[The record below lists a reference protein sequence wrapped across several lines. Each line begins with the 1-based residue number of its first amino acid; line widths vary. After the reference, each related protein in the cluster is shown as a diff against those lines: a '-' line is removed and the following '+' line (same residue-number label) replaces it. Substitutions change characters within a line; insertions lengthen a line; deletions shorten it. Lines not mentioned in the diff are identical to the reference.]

1 MTYIHNWPNSDL
13 EFYHLVPI
21 DTSRFLFRIFLFL
34 FVYLFVCLF
43 FSFSSKVASMNAM
56 AILIS
61 ILDIFFDKSIEM
73 SLKA

>member
-1 MTYIHNWPNSDL
+1 MTYIHNWPKSDL
-13 EFYHLVPI
+13 EFCHLVPI

-34 FVYLFVCLF
+34 FFVCF

-61 ILDIFFDKSIEM
+61 ILNIFFDKSIEI
-73 SLKA
+73 S